1 MQGAVP
7 FRYVEQFTEEEKGA
21 TGMRS
26 GLLAKL
32 VHLRRKNRQR
42 VPIPRG
48 LGRSPAPRQPM

>member
-7 FRYVEQFTEEEKGA
+7 SRHVEQFTEAEMRA

-32 VHLRRKNRQR
+32 VQLRRKNRQR
-42 VPIPRG
+42 VPIPHG

>member
-7 FRYVEQFTEEEKGA
+7 SRHVEQFTEAEMGA

-32 VHLRRKNRQR
+32 VHLPRKNRRR
-42 VPIPRG
+42 VPIHG